1 MERNVKHARPL
12 KHYRRRRFLHKFLMM
27 DSPRSADLMGLGLLF
42 LALLLRMFGYLAV
55 IRLVLVSGFGP
66 ASLAAGLL
74 LTALYALLLGAAML
88 FIGGGK
94 YEGIRRWRARDLLTL
109 GHWKKCWNVLFA
121 AGAVPLFVAGG
132 ETPLTLAAVLFLLVL
147 AVVFAPDGRR
157 IKTAAFI
164 PVLLAF
170 LVLAGMFCTARFL
183 ERDIR
188 SRLVRLAGIVGG
200 DAPVSLAAYD
210 AREGKALSVK
220 REPLKTLAETEPEAS
235 FFVWYHSFD
244 EMQKDLA
251 RLRRENPR
259 YPAAVERF
267 LALPAGSVREE
278 IDPETGTYV
287 CSCGLLRT
295 AARFQALL
303 IGCARDKE
311 TAIRADANLR
321 KLAAWCIGS
330 HSVVARLVGI
340 SVEKIRLQALAG
352 TLPRLN
358 WTKEE
363 YLFLLGTAPDWDAVL
378 LRAIGDET
386 LQGLRLY
393 ARTGPA
399 PRSGGAWEL
408 YTLLDERHAV
418 RRGGRLAEL
427 VLQKEVPLAAKHE
440 AIKRLTAPRGFLFAD
455 MTGGMSSAYLRHF
468 ERIRDIRAM
477 AEAAFGLME
486 EFRQTGAL
494 PEHPRALEK
503 RRDRLGNRPFG
514 YEHGEIAVAKGVSKR
529 GFLIFAVGPE
539 QEKAPGGIAVFW

>member
-164 PVLLAF
+164 PVLLAV

-340 SVEKIRLQALAG
+340 SVEKIRLPELFHEAERRLRHGADVPDPLEMSQISGRHA
-352 TLPRLN
+352 PRHVG
-358 WTKEE
+358 EE
-363 YLFLLGTAPDWDAVL
+363 EPPGRGQPFDRLVLGGEGNLFLQNEFGESPAAADGVPLVQQRIKFPGASGAGRGPRPGVKAEPLKRLVADGAQQDRVPVGGGPQQEKVL
-378 LRAIGDET
+378 LFRPVQARERPGQRLQTDLFDGDPH
-386 LQGLRLY
+386 QPLR
-393 ARTGPA
+393 
-399 PRSGGAWEL
+399 
-408 YTLLDERHAV
+408 
-418 RRGGRLAEL
+418 
-427 VLQKEVPLAAKHE
+427 
-440 AIKRLTAPRGFLFAD
+440 
-455 MTGGMSSAYLRHF
+455 SSAR
-468 ERIRDIRAM
+468 RAYCS
-477 AEAAFGLME
+477 
-486 EFRQTGAL
+486 RC
-494 PEHPRALEK
+494 R
-503 RRDRLGNRPFG
+503 
-514 YEHGEIAVAKGVSKR
+514 
-529 GFLIFAVGPE
+529 
-539 QEKAPGGIAVFW
+539 

>member
-1 MERNVKHARPL
+1 MKAVRPL

-27 DSPRSADLMGLGLLF
+27 DSPRSAHLMGAGLLC
-42 LALLLRMFGYLAV
+42 LALLFRMFAYLAV
-55 IRLVLVSGFGP
+55 IRLVLVSGFGA
-66 ASLAAGLL
+66 ASIASGLL
-74 LTALYALLLGAAML
+74 LAAIYALLLGAAML

-94 YEGIRRWRARDLLTL
+94 YEGIRRWRARDLLTV
-109 GHWKKCWNVLFA
+109 GHWKKCWNLLFA
-121 AGAVPLFVAGG
+121 AGAVLLLLVRG
-132 ETPLTLAAVLFLLVL
+132 ETPLTLTAVLFLVVL

-157 IKTAAFI
+157 IRKMAFI

-188 SRLVRLAGIVGG
+188 SRLVRLAGMIGR
-200 DAPVSLAAYD
+200 DAPVSTAEYD
-210 AREGKALSVK
+210 AREKNALSVK
-220 REPLKTLAETEPEAS
+220 QEPLKTLAETEPEAS
-235 FFVWYHSFD
+235 FFVWYRSFD

-259 YPAAVERF
+259 YPPAVERF
-267 LALPAGSVREE
+267 LALPVGSVREE
-278 IDPETGTYV
+278 IAPETGAYM

-303 IGCARDKE
+303 IGCARDKK
-311 TAIRADANLR
+311 TVIRADAGLR
-321 KLAAWCIGS
+321 KLAAWCISS
-330 HSVVARLVGI
+330 HSAVARLVGI

-363 YLFLLGTAPDWDAVL
+363 YASLLGDAPDWDAVL

-393 ARTGPA
+393 AQTGVTS
-399 PRSGGAWEL
+399 RSGGAWDL
-408 YTLLDERHAV
+408 YTLLDMRHAV
-418 RRGGRLAEL
+418 RRSERLAEL
-427 VLQKEVPLAAKHE
+427 VLQKDVPLSAKRG
-440 AIKRLTAPRGFLFAD
+440 ALLRLTAPRGFIFAD
-455 MTGGMSSAYLRHF
+455 MTGGMELTYLRHF
-468 ERIRDIRAM
+468 ERIRDIRIM
-477 AEAAFGLME
+477 AEAAFGVME

-494 PEHPRALEK
+494 PAHPRALAGL
-503 RRDRLGNRPFG
+503 RDRCGDRPFG

-529 GFLIFAVGPE
+529 GFLIFAAGPE
-539 QEKAPGGIAVFW
+539 KEKTPGGIAVFR